1 MMDEAAIRALVREL
15 RSHGVDAAKVA
26 GDGGGVWCFGSR
38 AAGCAKPESDWDVLV
53 IGRAPVE
60 EHRIRRSRIDLV
72 KVCID
77 DLGAWT
83 AGELATHVAAYG
95 VRLDPGRAL
104 ALHAAPK
111 AAAPRKCAVTGARAR
126 TLDALWPMLGPS
138 QRDREAL
145 RLRRDVHRAWLLS
158 RGGPIPPTALLE
170 QEWAAA
176 APRTRAA
183 ILKAIALP
191 ARLVRAIAQLDD

>member
-1 MMDEAAIRALVREL
+1 MMDEAEIRALVREL
-15 RSHGVDAAKVA
+15 RSRGVDVAEIAA
-26 GDGGGVWCFGSR
+26 GGGGVWCFGSR

-53 IGRAPVE
+53 IDRAPAG
-60 EHRIRRSRIDLV
+60 EHRICCGRIDLV
-72 KVCID
+72 KVCVD

-83 AGELATHVAAYG
+83 TGELATHVAAYG

-104 ALHAAPK
+104 ALHASPA

-126 TLDALWPMLGPS
+126 TLDALWSGLGPS

-145 RLRRDVHRAWLLS
+145 RLRRDVHRAWRLS

-170 QEWAAA
+170 QEWTAAS
-176 APRTRAA
+176 PRARAA
-183 ILKAIALP
+183 ILKAITIP
-191 ARLVRAIAQLDD
+191 ARLLRAIAQLES